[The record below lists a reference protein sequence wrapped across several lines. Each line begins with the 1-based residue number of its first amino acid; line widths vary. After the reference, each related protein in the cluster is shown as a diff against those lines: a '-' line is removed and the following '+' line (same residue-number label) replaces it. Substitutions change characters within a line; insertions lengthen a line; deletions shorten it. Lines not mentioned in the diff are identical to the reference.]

1 MIEVAPNLRLDEAEL
16 EYRSARA
23 SGPGGQHL
31 NKSETAVELRFDVR
45 ASRSLPAGVKARLA
59 RLAGNRMTAD
69 GVLVIFAQ
77 SHRSGLANRD
87 DALARLVELVAKAAE
102 KPKPRKKTKP
112 TLASKTRRLEG
123 KAKRS
128 TVKSGRSKPS
138 FD

>member
-1 MIEVAPNLRLDEAEL
+1 MIEVAPNLQLDEAEL
-16 EYRSARA
+16 EFRSARA

-45 ASRSLPAGVKARLA
+45 ASRSLPGGVKARLA
-59 RLAGNRMTAD
+59 RLAGSRMTAD

-77 SHRSGLANRD
+77 SYRSGRANRD

-112 TLASKTRRLEG
+112 TLGSKQRRLEG

-128 TVKSGRSKPS
+128 NVKSGRSRPS